1 MNQITVLIVAT
12 TVAFAGLARAAPAKS
27 SPSLWEMFNATD
39 PGPEYWEERRFWPH
53 FYKNLKKLP
62 LNFCFQSTER
72 ALFRNSSYHHYLHN
86 DIYIPEERQ
95 GMAGSEWRW
104 PGGMIP
110 VRIDPSWSTCIRLT
124 CSYHLQYSIF
134 FMFTGAR
141 AKANIVKGMQY
152 LQDNTCIRFE
162 TYDPTN
168 PKHNRFVKIEPAE
181 KGFGCRSLIGRWN
194 MPEGQWVKLERNNY
208 CLSPGTVTH
217 ELIHS
222 VGFWHEHQR
231 PDRDDWVTINYDNI
245 PESEWLRKK
254 CIFTDIFIVWVDK
267 KWV

>member
-134 FMFTGAR
+134 LCSQEQEQKQILSKGCNTFRITR
-141 AKANIVKGMQY
+141 AFASKPMTQRILNIIGSLKLSQLKRVSAAAHSLGGGICQRVNGSSWNGITIAFPPAQLLTSWYTLLDSGMNIKG
-152 LQDNTCIRFE
+152 
-162 TYDPTN
+162 
-168 PKHNRFVKIEPAE
+168 
-181 KGFGCRSLIGRWN
+181 LIGMIGSLSITTTFLR
-194 MPEGQWVKLERNNY
+194 VSDCARNAS
-208 CLSPGTVTH
+208 LQTFS
-217 ELIHS
+217 
-222 VGFWHEHQR
+222 
-231 PDRDDWVTINYDNI
+231 
-245 PESEWLRKK
+245 
-254 CIFTDIFIVWVDK
+254 
-267 KWV
+267 